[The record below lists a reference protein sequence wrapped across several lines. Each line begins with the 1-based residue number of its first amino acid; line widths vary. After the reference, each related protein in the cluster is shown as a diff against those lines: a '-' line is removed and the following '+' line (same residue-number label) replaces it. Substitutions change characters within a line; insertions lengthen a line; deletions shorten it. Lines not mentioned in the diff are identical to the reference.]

1 MQGVETLAKIATK
14 AAEIAFST
22 STRGGA
28 SRNTAVAAA
37 ARRLRLFLQDLR
49 PRPVRGV
56 FARPHQRKN
65 GLMEPIYRLV
75 VVGWHRGHA
84 GYQ

>member
-1 MQGVETLAKIATK
+1 MQGVENLVKIATK
-14 AAEIAFST
+14 TAEIAFLPQ
-22 STRGGA
+22 RA
-28 SRNTAVAAA
+28 SRNAAVAAA

-75 VVGWHRGHA
+75 VVGWHCGHA